1 MRIVKFSAENIK
13 KLKAVEITPAG
24 NLVEI
29 TGPNGSG
36 KSSVLDSIFYALG
49 GSAEI
54 PNKIVRKGEEKAK
67 ITLDLGELI
76 VTRKFTAAGGTSLVV
91 EATNGA
97 RFPSPQR
104 MLDDLIGSLS
114 FDPLAFTRMEP
125 RDQLETLRRMVKM
138 DVDIEMLDRQSSGDV
153 EKRRDI
159 NREVKQLEARITGL
173 NPESLK
179 DVSSEPLDVDTLIA
193 ALEAVGVKN
202 TELEKKKARLEADRI
217 ANDDC
222 FKKAKSLR
230 LQAGAKQR
238 EASQLEEI
246 AKEYIAKADEIE
258 KQAEEDAKK
267 LNVVMPAPESTVEIR
282 ASIEKAQVTNRKVSS
297 KQQLLR
303 LEEEAAKLKE
313 KAAALTK
320 AIEDR
325 TEEKN
330 KAISSAKMPVEG
342 LSFGEGEVIY
352 NELPLVN
359 ASSAEQL
366 RISVAIAIAA
376 NPKLKVL
383 RVKDGSLLDEAS
395 LKQLAEFAALE
406 DYQIWIERVEEGHGR
421 PCIIME
427 DGAIAQGTAKE

>member
-282 ASIEKAQVTNRKVSS
+282 ASIEKAQVTNRKVAS

>member
-1 MRIVKFSAENIK
+1 VRIVKFSAENIK

>member
-383 RVKDGSLLDEAS
+383 RVKDG
-395 LKQLAEFAALE
+395 
-406 DYQIWIERVEEGHGR
+406 
-421 PCIIME
+421 
-427 DGAIAQGTAKE
+427 